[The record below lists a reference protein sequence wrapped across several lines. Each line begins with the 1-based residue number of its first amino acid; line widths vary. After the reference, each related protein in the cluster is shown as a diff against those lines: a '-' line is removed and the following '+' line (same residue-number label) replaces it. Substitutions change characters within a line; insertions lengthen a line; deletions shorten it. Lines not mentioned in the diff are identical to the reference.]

1 MTRERYEEVSNA
13 VAIIHNKEHILYQLA
28 DKMLHLKKDV
38 DIGVDFLLIHASNF
52 NMSENEMTDYIKHV
66 LKAEYLENHEYINKC
81 LKNDA
86 DFGAKFLEARQRNS
100 DIFHILQDVLKM
112 SELAVEALLFL

>member
-1 MTRERYEEVSNA
+1 MTRERYEEVSNT
-13 VAIIHNKEHILYQLA
+13 VAKIGDREFALYEWA

-38 DIGVDFLLIHASNF
+38 DIGIDFLLIHASNF

-66 LKAEYLENHEYINKC
+66 LKAEYLENHDYINKC

>member
-1 MTRERYEEVSNA
+1 MTRERYEEVSNT
-13 VAIIHNKEHILYQLA
+13 VAKIGDREFALYEWA
-28 DKMLHLKKDV
+28 DKKLHLKKDV
-38 DIGVDFLLIHASNF
+38 DLGVEFLLIHASNF
-52 NMSENEMTDYIKHV
+52 IMSENEMTDYIKHV
-66 LKAEYLENHEYINKC
+66 LKAEYLENHDYINKC